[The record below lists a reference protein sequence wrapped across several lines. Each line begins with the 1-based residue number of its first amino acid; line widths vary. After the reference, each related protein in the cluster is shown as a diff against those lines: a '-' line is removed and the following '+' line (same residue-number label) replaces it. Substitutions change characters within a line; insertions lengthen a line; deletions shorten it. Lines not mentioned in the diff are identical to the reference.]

1 MFVLVNPTRQRLVK
15 DGRAEG
21 CILRGALMPGNGH
34 SILIR
39 GPGHCDIYMDGD
51 IGNLFGDHHRPTSE
65 ISLEVGQHGFEVVER
80 PRFRIVE
87 KGVLRRE
94 ELNHR
99 VAVLR
104 LRESHVGLR

>member
-1 MFVLVNPTRQRLVK
+1 MFVVNPSRQRLVK

-21 CILRGALMPGNGH
+21 CILRGAVMPGNGH

-51 IGNLFGDHHRPTSE
+51 VGNLFGDHHRPSSE
-65 ISLEVGQHGFEVVER
+65 ISLEGGPHAFEVVER
-80 PRFRIVE
+80 PRFRFVE
-87 KGVLRRE
+87 KGVVRRE

-104 LRESHVGLR
+104 LWEGHIGPR